1 MIGAG
6 RLRERIVIKRPVLI
20 PDGSGGFTQ
29 GTPVTVMTTYA
40 DVNQM
45 KPSVDIIATQANF
58 IQPFS
63 FKIRYR
69 IDIELQI
76 GDRLEW
82 RNRSFE
88 ILGFDWDMMRTY
100 ITISAKTQN
109 ESTSNGA
116 V

>member
-1 MIGAG
+1 MLGAG
-6 RLRERIVIKRPVLI
+6 KLRERIVIKRPTGTTS
-20 PDGSGGFTQ
+20 PSGGFIA
-29 GTPVTVMTTYA
+29 GEPVTVLTTYA
-40 DVNQM
+40 DVKQ
-45 KPSVDIIATQANF
+45 KQPSTDIIASQANI

-69 IDIELQI
+69 LDIEIQI

-88 ILGFDWDMMRTY
+88 ILGFDWDIMRTCII
-100 ITISAKTQN
+100 ITAKTQN
-109 ESTSNGA
+109 ESTSNGE